1 MSKRIFTKEQIEML
15 LRNPNI
21 AGCSEKSISYHKDFK
36 ILAIRKYREGLPP
49 SDIFRQAGFD
59 INMIGRKSPKN
70 CLRRWLKVFR
80 KNGEAGLKVDGL
92 AINNPRGRPKNI
104 ANLSGEE
111 KMKRLEAEVTY
122 LKEANRFL
130 AKLRKESLN

>member
-80 KNGEAGLKVDGL
+80 KNGEAGLKVDGR